1 MKYYVAENQKPVGPF
16 EVSQLVA
23 RGIKGNDLVWAEG
36 MADWTTAESID
47 EIREAL
53 YATPDTEKYRETAI
67 PELPPRVEP
76 AQPQMPPQQP
86 RYQQPQQP
94 SYAPG
99 INQPDPSRIP
109 PKSWLVESILVTLF
123 CCLPFGIVGIIKAGE
138 VSSLW
143 QRGMYDAAYAS
154 SASAKKWT
162 IIGFCIGIAQYVLG
176 LLYYIFIFTLGA
188 LS

>member
-1 MKYYVAENQKPVGPF
+1 MKYYIAENQKPVGPF

-36 MADWTTAESID
+36 MSDWAPAESID

-53 YATPDTEKYRETAI
+53 YASPTSENYREAAI
-67 PELPPRVEP
+67 PELPPRIEQ
-76 AQPQMPPQQP
+76 QPQMPPQQP
-86 RYQQPQQP
+86 YQQPQQP

-99 INQPDPSRIP
+99 MNQPDPTRIP

-143 QRGMYDAAYAS
+143 QRGMYDAAYAA

-162 IIGFCIGIAQYVLG
+162 IIGFCIGIAQYVLAIV
-176 LLYYIFIFTLGA
+176 YYIFMFTLGIFS
-188 LS
+188 L